1 MDTVSGR
8 WEVSELVEYVE
19 GLRANVLDVT
29 ASISLSVPDLFHV
42 PFCHCT
48 HNTFYHSTA
57 VKSNR
62 IQSIVC
68 GVKHAHLARMHGV
81 ISHRQALLHT
91 SSTGNNAHLQDP
103 GTDDACICL
112 ARLSDFLN
120 TALC

>member
-1 MDTVSGR
+1 MHTVSGR

-29 ASISLSVPDLFHV
+29 ASISSSVPDLFHV

-48 HNTFYHSTA
+48 HNTLYHSTA

-81 ISHRQALLHT
+81 ISFLIGKLYFIRRLLAIMLT
-91 SSTGNNAHLQDP
+91 FKTP
-103 GTDDACICL
+103 GLMMHAFAWRASQI
-112 ARLSDFLN
+112 F
-120 TALC
+120 